1 MGQQHLK
8 LIVGET
14 GQPLLGST
22 GNACRPMTNA
32 CDEGDAMA
40 RGVPVCRDAPP
51 LSEPSQS
58 KLGIAGLCALAL
70 TVWAA
75 SPLDAGAQQRSTEV
89 GAGATTLDEARRV
102 ALVVGNEAYSPA
114 EPLSNPVND
123 ATAVADALEELGF
136 DVMRLLDAPQ
146 DEMDLQ
152 IIRFGRQI
160 RSGDV
165 ALFYYAGHGLQVEGE
180 NYLVPV
186 DADIENE
193 AQVKERAIAAGF
205 VLDAMANANAG
216 LRIMI
221 LDACRNNPYM
231 SRGWRGG
238 GGGTRG
244 LSAITADGPTLIAYA
259 TAPND
264 VAADGD
270 GDHSPYTEE
279 LVRHIRQPLPVGT
292 MFERVQNAVY
302 ERTDRRQ
309 APFISSGPMLGF
321 SLVDGVDMAAV
332 SASNELSLRD
342 STRAANVIVDGAST
356 TASET
361 DTMVA
366 TAEPPSY
373 TQREALSALYEA
385 THGSAWSVSEG
396 LWLTNGPLDE
406 WFGVTTDAE
415 GYVTR
420 IDLNNRGL
428 AGPIPIALGDL
439 RRLEYLDLSGNQ
451 LSGRIPPEIERMER
465 LTHLILMGN
474 KLEGPIPPQL
484 SSLTQLTYLDLDG
497 NELTGRIP
505 DLSNLSN
512 LTEIW
517 LAQNRITG
525 PIPAWLGTMERLV
538 KIGLDNNR
546 LDGEIPGT
554 LGRLHSLQR
563 LYASDNDLAG
573 SIPTEFGGLE
583 SLERLGLKGNRLVGP
598 IPPQIGSLTGL
609 KRLELSDNRLD
620 GVIPPQ
626 LGMLDS
632 LEFLNLSQN
641 DLEGD
646 IPVQLSGLER
656 LTVLDL
662 SENGLTG
669 SIAPQFGELAALTVL
684 NLQSNNLV
692 GAIPPTLGQLA
703 KASVLNLKDNRLS
716 GRIPPELGRLGQLTQ
731 LLLRDNQLTGP
742 LPTELANL
750 QRILVLQIGD
760 SEGLCVPRELESW
773 YERFGY
779 NDVRAPSCDK

>member
-1 MGQQHLK
+1 MGQDVL
-8 LIVGET
+8 
-14 GQPLLGST
+14 
-22 GNACRPMTNA
+22 
-32 CDEGDAMA
+32 
-40 RGVPVCRDAPP
+40 VCRDAPP
-51 LSEPSQS
+51 LSESVQS

-70 TVWAA
+70 AVWAL

-102 ALVVGNEAYSPA
+102 ALVVGNEAYSHT

-123 ATAVADALEELGF
+123 ATAVADALEDLGF
-136 DVMRLLDAPQ
+136 DVTRLLDAPQ

-165 ALFYYAGHGLQVEGE
+165 ALFYYAGHGLQIEGE

-193 AQVKERAIAAGF
+193 AQVKERAVAAGS
-205 VLDAMANANAG
+205 VLDAMATADAG
-216 LRIMI
+216 LRIVI
-221 LDACRNNPYM
+221 LDACRNNPYEG
-231 SRGWRGG
+231 RGWRGG

-270 GDHSPYTEE
+270 EDADHSPYTEE
-279 LVRHIRQPLPVGT
+279 LVRHIREPLPVGT

-321 SLVDGVDMAAV
+321 SLVAGADMAAV
-332 SASNELSLRD
+332 SASDGLSLSD
-342 STRAANVIVDGAST
+342 SPGAANAIVDGAST

-385 THGSAWSVSEG
+385 TNGSGWSVSEG

-415 GYVTR
+415 GYVTS

-428 AGPIPIALGDL
+428 AGPIPSVLGDL
-439 RRLEYLDLSGNQ
+439 RRLEHLDLSGNQ
-451 LSGRIPPEIERMER
+451 LSGRIPPEIGGLER
-465 LTHLILMGN
+465 LTHLILTGN
-474 KLEGPIPPQL
+474 QLEGPIPPQL
-484 SSLTQLTYLDLDG
+484 GSLEELTYLDLDG

-505 DLSNLSN
+505 DLSKLSN

-525 PIPAWLGTMERLV
+525 PIPAWLGTMKLLV

-546 LDGEIPGT
+546 LDGEIPAT
-554 LGRLHSLQR
+554 LGSLHALQR
-563 LYASDNDLAG
+563 LYASDNDLGG
-573 SIPTEFGGLE
+573 SIPPEFGGLE
-583 SLERLGLKGNRLVGP
+583 SLERLGLKGNRLEGR

-609 KRLELSDNRLD
+609 KRLELSDNRLE
-620 GVIPPQ
+620 GAIPPQ

-632 LEFLNLSQN
+632 LEFLNLSKN

-646 IPVQLSGLER
+646 IPVQLSGLGR

-662 SENGLTG
+662 SENELTG

-684 NLQSNNLV
+684 NLQSNNLT
-692 GAIPPTLGQLA
+692 GAVPPELGQLA

-716 GRIPPELGRLGQLTQ
+716 GRIPLELGRLGQLTQ

-750 QRILVLQIGD
+750 QSILVLQIGE

-779 NDVRAPSCDK
+779 NDVRAPSCDH